1 MTRPADQL
9 AHVGRALYG
18 EHWRLALA
26 RGVGV
31 DDDTIRRWMTG
42 RTPLPASH
50 GVFRDALALLRRRGD
65 EIDTAAAD
73 LARWMKQETAN
84 E

>member
-1 MTRPADQL
+1 MKRKSPPDMLADI
-9 AHVGRALYG
+9 GRALYG

-42 RTPLPASH
+42 RTELRCDH
-50 GVFRDALALLRRRGD
+50 GVFDDALALLLLRTWRAD
-65 EIDTAAAD
+65 FHAASFEG
-73 LARWMKQETAN
+73 LS
-84 E
+84 